1 VRSNPALAEKRT
13 EVTMQAQGKTVA
25 QEAGKK
31 YFVNTEGTE
40 HPWDKE
46 SITVPEI
53 RELGGWDDTQPVLEV
68 NLQDNTERTL
78 AEDEVVNLKPGH
90 GYAKKVKFQ
99 RG

>member
-1 VRSNPALAEKRT
+1 MEP
-13 EVTMQAQGKTVA
+13 QGKTVA
-25 QEAGKK
+25 DEAGKK

-46 SITVPEI
+46 TITVPEI
-53 RELGGWDDTQPVLEV
+53 RELGGWDSAQPVLEV

-78 AEDEVVNLKPGH
+78 AEDEIVHLKPGQ
-90 GYAKKVKFQ
+90 GFSKKVRFQ